1 MSKSV
6 RVIKNFRA
14 PTVVGEHYRL
24 LCLSGD
30 KKGISYYIDGKRLI
44 IGRSNTAEVQILD
57 EKASR
62 EHAEI
67 ARVQS
72 NFIITDL
79 SSQNGVVVNDLKI
92 KQHRLEPGDMVVI
105 GSTVFKFEYFKIE
118 EAPPATVEKTV
129 SIKKPKIGADKKKR
143 KKRKPVLF
151 QLQGP

>member
-1 MSKSV
+1 M
-6 RVIKNFRA
+6 R
-14 PTVVGEHYRL
+14 GEHYRL

-92 KQHRLEPGDMVVI
+92 KN
-105 GSTVFKFEYFKIE
+105 
-118 EAPPATVEKTV
+118 
-129 SIKKPKIGADKKKR
+129 SIDSSQGIWLLLA
-143 KKRKPVLF
+143 
-151 QLQGP
+151 QLCLSLSILK